1 MERRKK
7 IWAIAAAIGCLGFCS
22 TAAGNDI
29 PDFIL
34 ATALT
39 SDEISAARKALAI
52 KEDAIKTVKA
62 DYLPTLTADVTGS
75 WVREGKKTSALVDRF
90 ADITNPHTYTLTVDQ
105 NLWNGGQ
112 TTISEKIAL
121 LDFKSE
127 EYKLL
132 EKIQEKLLELIKLN
146 SEIFKFQSILDLK
159 EKNEDVLEYH
169 LKSSK
174 IRFKMGEISETD
186 VFKSE
191 ARYASI
197 ISERIKAEYDL
208 ATAIQKYEA
217 EHKAEF
223 TKNTSI
229 RPLELKL
236 LPIDEVIANN
246 YTLRAAFLNN
256 KSNDLKYAKQRR
268 ANLPSLDMTGS
279 AAHSRQTL
287 NRDNQSTKFTAK
299 LSLTMP
305 LYDGGKNR
313 SQISASLFEWKK
325 SQDEY
330 NSSVKNIKTEV
341 NSLNGEYQALLQKIK
356 AIKIEI
362 KAASKALDATKKEVD
377 VGTKAIVDL
386 LDSEKE
392 LLDAKIK
399 LLEEKERL
407 TILTYETKILSGQLI
422 SSSVV
427 EQFFNSKYQD

>member
-7 IWAIAAAIGCLGFCS
+7 IWAIAAAIGCLSFCS

-62 DYLPTLTADVTGS
+62 DYLPKLNADVSGS
-75 WVREGKKTSALVDRF
+75 WVREGKKTSATVDRF
-90 ADITNPHTYTLTVDQ
+90 ADVTNPHTLTLTVDQ
-105 NLWNGGQ
+105 NLWDGGQ
-112 TTISEKIAL
+112 TTLSEKIAL
-121 LDFKSE
+121 LDYKSE

-132 EKIQEKLLELIKLN
+132 EAIQTKLLELIKLN
-146 SEIFKFQSILDLK
+146 SEIFKFQSVLDLK

-208 ATAIQKYEA
+208 ETAIQKYEA

-229 RPLELKL
+229 RPLEFNL

-246 YTLRAAFLNN
+246 YTLRSAFLNK
-256 KSNDLKYAKQRR
+256 KSNDLKYAKQKR

-299 LSLTMP
+299 ITLTMP

-313 SQISASLFEWKK
+313 SQISASLFEFKK
-325 SQDEY
+325 SRDEY
-330 NSSVKNIKTEV
+330 NSAVKNIKTEI
-341 NSLNGEYQALLQKIK
+341 NSLNGEYRSTLQKIK
-356 AIKIEI
+356 AIKVEI
-362 KAASKALDATKKEVD
+362 KAASKALEATEKEVD
-377 VGTKAIVDL
+377 VGTRAIVDL

-399 LLEEKERL
+399 LLEEKER
-407 TILTYETKILSGQLI
+407 IVVLTYEIKILSGQLI
-422 SSSVV
+422 SSLAIKNY
-427 EQFFNSKYQD
+427 FNSRKLD

>member
-7 IWAIAAAIGCLGFCS
+7 FWAIAAAIGCLSFCS

-34 ATALT
+34 ETALT

-52 KEDAIKTVKA
+52 KEDAIKTVKT
-62 DYLPTLTADVTGS
+62 DYLPKLTAEVSGG

-90 ADITNPHTYTLTVDQ
+90 ADVTNPHTYTLTVDQ

-112 TTISEKIAL
+112 TTLSEQIAL
-121 LDFKSE
+121 LDYKSE

-132 EKIQEKLLELIKLN
+132 ETIQAKLLELIKLN

-159 EKNEDVLEYH
+159 EKNEDVLKYH

-208 ATAIQKYEA
+208 ETAIQKYKA

-229 RPLELKL
+229 RPLELNL

-246 YTLRAAFLNN
+246 YTLRAAFLNK
-256 KSNDLKYAKQRR
+256 KSNDLKYAKQKR

-299 LSLTMP
+299 ISLTMP

-313 SQISASLFEWKK
+313 SQISASLSELKK

-330 NSSVKNIKTEV
+330 NSSIKNIKIEV
-341 NSLNGEYQALLQKIK
+341 NSLNGEYQALQQKIK

-362 KAASKALDATKKEVD
+362 KAAHKALDATKKEVD

-407 TILTYETKILSGQLI
+407 IILTYETKKLSGQLI
-422 SSSVV
+422 SPSVV

>member
-7 IWAIAAAIGCLGFCS
+7 FWAIAAAIGCLSFCS

-34 ATALT
+34 ETALT

-52 KEDAIKTVKA
+52 KEDAIKTVKT
-62 DYLPTLTADVTGS
+62 DYLPKLTAEVSGG

-90 ADITNPHTYTLTVDQ
+90 ADVTNPHTYTLTVDQ

-112 TTISEKIAL
+112 TTLSEKIAL
-121 LDFKSE
+121 LDYKSE
-127 EYKLL
+127 ECKLL
-132 EKIQEKLLELIKLN
+132 EKIQAKLLELIKLN
-146 SEIFKFQSILDLK
+146 SEIFTFQSVLDLK
-159 EKNEDVLEYH
+159 EKNEDVLKYH

-208 ATAIQKYEA
+208 ETAIQKYKA

-229 RPLELKL
+229 RPLELNL

-246 YTLRAAFLNN
+246 YTLRAAFFNK
-256 KSNDLKYAKQRR
+256 KSNDLKYAKQKR

-299 LSLTMP
+299 ISLTLP

-313 SQISASLFEWKK
+313 SQISASLSELKK

-330 NSSVKNIKTEV
+330 NSSIKNIKIEV
-341 NSLNGEYQALLQKIK
+341 NSLNGEYQALQQKIK

-362 KAASKALDATKKEVD
+362 KAAHKALDATKKEVD

-407 TILTYETKILSGQLI
+407 IILTYETKKLSGQLI
-422 SSSVV
+422 SPSVV

>member
-7 IWAIAAAIGCLGFCS
+7 FWAIAAAIGCLSFCS

-34 ATALT
+34 ETALT

-62 DYLPTLTADVTGS
+62 DYLPTLTADVSGG

-90 ADITNPHTYTLTVDQ
+90 ADVTNPHTYTLTVDQ

-112 TTISEKIAL
+112 TTLSEQIAL
-121 LDFKSE
+121 LDYKSE

-132 EKIQEKLLELIKLN
+132 ETIQAKLLELIKLN
-146 SEIFKFQSILDLK
+146 SEIFKFQRILDLK
-159 EKNEDVLEYH
+159 EKNEDVLKYH

-208 ATAIQKYEA
+208 ETAIQKYKA

-229 RPLELKL
+229 RPLELNL

-246 YTLRAAFLNN
+246 YTLRAAFLNK
-256 KSNDLKYAKQRR
+256 KSNDLKYAKQKR

-299 LSLTMP
+299 ISLTMP

-313 SQISASLFEWKK
+313 SQISASLSELKK

-330 NSSVKNIKTEV
+330 NSSIKNIKIEV
-341 NSLNGEYQALLQKIK
+341 NSLNGEYQALQQKIK

-362 KAASKALDATKKEVD
+362 KAAHKALDATKKEVD

-407 TILTYETKILSGQLI
+407 IILTYETKKLSGQLI
-422 SSSVV
+422 SPSVV